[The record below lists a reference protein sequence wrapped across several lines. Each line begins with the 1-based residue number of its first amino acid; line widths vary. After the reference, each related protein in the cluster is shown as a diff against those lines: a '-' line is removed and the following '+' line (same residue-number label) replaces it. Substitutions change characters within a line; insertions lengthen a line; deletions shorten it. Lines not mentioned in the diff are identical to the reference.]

1 MAGPDTSGSRGTA
14 ATYGVIHAL
23 VDATTVTVTFAAIG
37 LHDLTPSMAFAVV
50 LLYDLLAFASQVV
63 VGEITDRLGSPKATL
78 VAGLVLCA
86 VGMLVLPL
94 EPWSAVTLV
103 GLGNSLF
110 HVGAGALTL
119 YTRPGRA
126 TDPGI
131 FVAPGALGLAFGM
144 AYGGANQ
151 TILPFATGEILAWP
165 FVALLAV
172 AVGIALRT
180 QDPELP
186 YGDSWSPGQVDGL
199 PPAMRGTWAHV
210 IVGLLLVSI
219 TVRSLV
225 GMGGCHECPKEPLIA
240 FGIPLVAF
248 AGKGLGGIVS
258 DRLGWIETSVG
269 ALLISAPLI
278 AFGGSTPA
286 LILAGLFFFQMTMP
300 VTLVAILQVRP
311 RRPGFAF
318 GLACLALIAGAIPT
332 FFAPVKALFSPGLFL
347 VLILL
352 SAAAIFVG
360 LRGVSARTPSR
371 RLVPALYR

>member
-1 MAGPDTSGSRGTA
+1 MAASTTSGSRGAA
-14 ATYGVIHAL
+14 ATYGAIHAL
-23 VDATTVTVTFAAIG
+23 VDATTVTVAFAAIG
-37 LHDLTPSMAFAVV
+37 LHDLSPSLAFGVV
-50 LLYDLLAFASQVV
+50 LLYDLLAFATQVIF
-63 VGEITDRLGSPKATL
+63 GAITDRLGSPKATL
-78 VAGLVLCA
+78 VTGLVLSA
-86 VGMLVLPL
+86 AGMVVLPL
-94 EPWSAVTLV
+94 EPWTAVVLV

-151 TILPFATGEILAWP
+151 AVLPFATGEILAWP

-172 AVGIALRT
+172 AVGVALRT
-180 QDPELP
+180 RDPELP
-186 YGDSWSPGQVDGL
+186 YGDTWSSAQVDPL
-199 PPAMRGTWAHV
+199 PPPMKGTGAWV
-210 IVGLLLVSI
+210 IVALLLVSI

-278 AFGGSTPA
+278 AFGGTTPW

-332 FFAPVKALFSPGLFL
+332 FFDPVRGLFGPGLFL
-347 VLILL
+347 VLIVL
-352 SAAAIFVG
+352 SAAAILVG
-360 LRGVSARTPSR
+360 LRGVRDRIPES

>member
-1 MAGPDTSGSRGTA
+1 M
-14 ATYGVIHAL
+14 
-23 VDATTVTVTFAAIG
+23 DATTVTVAFASIG
-37 LHDLTPSMAFAVV
+37 LHDLDVAQAFAVV
-50 LLYDLLAFASQVV
+50 LLYDLLAFATQVV
-63 VGEITDRLGSPKATL
+63 FGAITDRLGSPKGTL
-78 VAGLVLCA
+78 VLGLVLCA
-86 VGMLVLPL
+86 AGMLALPL
-94 EPWSAVTLV
+94 GPWTAVTLV

-151 TILPFATGEILAWP
+151 AVLPFATGEILAWP

-172 AVGIALRT
+172 AVGVALRT
-180 QDPELP
+180 RDPEMP
-186 YGDSWSPGQVDGL
+186 YGDARVPPQVDL
-199 PPAMRGTWAHV
+199 PPPMRGGGAWL
-210 IVGLLLVSI
+210 IVSLLLVSI

-240 FGIPLVAF
+240 FGVPLAAF
-248 AGKGLGGIVS
+248 AGKGLGGLVS

-278 AFGGSTPA
+278 AFGGTTPA

-311 RRPGFAF
+311 RWPGFAF

-332 FFAPVKALFSPGLFL
+332 FFDPVKALFGPTLFL
-347 VLILL
+347 PLIVL
-352 SAAAIFVG
+352 SAIAVLFG
-360 LRGVSARTPSR
+360 LRGVADRIPER
-371 RLVPALYR
+371 RLIPQLYG

>member
-1 MAGPDTSGSRGTA
+1 MASPPTSGSRGSA

-37 LHDLTPSMAFAVV
+37 LHDLGPSMAFAVV
-50 LLYDLLAFASQVV
+50 LLYDLLAFATQVI
-63 VGEITDRLGSPKATL
+63 VGAITDRLASPKATL

-86 VGMLVLPL
+86 AGMLVLPL
-94 EPWSAVTLV
+94 DPWAAVVLA

-151 TILPFATGEILAWP
+151 AVLPFATGEVLAWP

-172 AVGIALRT
+172 AVGVAVRT
-180 QDPELP
+180 RDPELP
-186 YGDSWSPGQVDGL
+186 YRDAWSPGQTGPL
-199 PPAMRGTWAHV
+199 PPTMRGRAAWA
-210 IVGLLLVSI
+210 IVALLLVSI

-248 AGKGLGGIVS
+248 AGKGLGGIIS

-278 AFGGSTPA
+278 AFGGTTPA
-286 LILAGLFFFQMTMP
+286 LILAGLFLFQMTMP

-311 RRPGFAF
+311 RQPGFVF

-332 FFAPVKALFSPGLFL
+332 FFAPVKALFGPGLFL
-347 VLILL
+347 TLILL

-360 LRGVSARTPSR
+360 LRGVSDRTPNR

>member
-1 MAGPDTSGSRGTA
+1 MPTSTSGSRGTA
-14 ATYGVIHAL
+14 ATYGAIHAL
-23 VDATTVTVTFAAIG
+23 VDATTVTVAFGAIG
-37 LHDLTPSMAFAVV
+37 LHDLGPDLAFGVV
-50 LLYDLLAFASQVV
+50 LLYDLLAFATQVIF
-63 VGEITDRLGSPKATL
+63 GAITDRLGSPKATL
-78 VAGLVLCA
+78 VTGLILCGA
-86 VGMLVLPL
+86 GMLALPL
-94 EPWSAVTLV
+94 EPWTAVVLV

-126 TDPGI
+126 ADPGI

-151 TILPFATGEILAWP
+151 AVLPFATGEILAWP

-172 AVGIALRT
+172 AVGVALRT
-180 QDPELP
+180 RDPEMP
-186 YGDSWSPGQVDGL
+186 YGDPRVPAQVEL
-199 PPAMRGTWAHV
+199 PPPMRGGRAWL
-210 IVGLLLVSI
+210 IVTLLLVSI

-225 GMGGCHECPKEPLIA
+225 GMGGCHECPKAPLIA

-248 AGKGLGGIVS
+248 AGKGLGGVVS

-269 ALLISAPLI
+269 ALVISAPLI
-278 AFGGSTPA
+278 AFGGRTPA
-286 LILAGLFFFQMTMP
+286 LILVGLFFFQMTMP

-311 RRPGFAF
+311 RWPGFAF

-332 FFAPVKALFSPGLFL
+332 FFAPVKALFGPGLFL

-360 LRGVSARTPSR
+360 LRGVRDRIPER
-371 RLVPALYR
+371 RLLPVLYR